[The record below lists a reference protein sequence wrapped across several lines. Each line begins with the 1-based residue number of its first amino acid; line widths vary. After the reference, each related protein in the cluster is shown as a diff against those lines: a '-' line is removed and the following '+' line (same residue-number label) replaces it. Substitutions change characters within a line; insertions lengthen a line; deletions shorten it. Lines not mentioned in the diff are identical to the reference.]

1 MEMPLKS
8 EGTDLLFRSLKIE
21 SDAKSYLRGAEKL
34 GIKNEVEL
42 HEENPGQSSEKRKSL
57 WEISV
62 FYHCSI
68 IGTCLTIPEQK
79 KMLAKEKI
87 PYKNYSL
94 YDIHSTILLNAR
106 EENRISCRITKLL
119 NRKYRSEILDTSDC
133 DEGEFLSI
141 WGEKLK
147 VGEICGLY
155 WAAMIRGGFT
165 AGTRIRLFGD
175 VHMLSHING
184 GEVRG
189 SLKEAVGIKDEND
202 TLNKILKQEKE
213 TRKEMKK
220 RLTVLEDNLTEMER
234 NYNRVIIQ
242 NGRLIEKLT
251 EIHSDNNLNKLEAE
265 NTALKN
271 RLSQSEDKL
280 KNYEQV
286 VESLKNEKGKLISN
300 LSSLKET
307 NNYLKSELDSSIHQF
322 FNIYQQCDES
332 CPAFDL
338 CAKRILLVGGITR
351 LSFLYRELIEE
362 KGGVFDYHDGY
373 MRGGED
379 VLENQ
384 IKRSDFV
391 LCPVDVNSHNACLSV
406 KRICKKSRRSYQ
418 MLPSSSLTSISRALI
433 DIVVKFEEQKS
444 NFSISSGR

>member
-68 IGTCLTIPEQK
+68 MGTCLTIPEQK

-119 NRKYRSEILDTSDC
+119 NRKYRREILDTSDC

-147 VGEICGLY
+147 VGEICGFY
-155 WAAMIRGGFT
+155 WAAMIRGDFT

-175 VHMLSHING
+175 VHS
-184 GEVRG
+184 
-189 SLKEAVGIKDEND
+189 A
-202 TLNKILKQEKE
+202 
-213 TRKEMKK
+213 
-220 RLTVLEDNLTEMER
+220 
-234 NYNRVIIQ
+234 
-242 NGRLIEKLT
+242 
-251 EIHSDNNLNKLEAE
+251 
-265 NTALKN
+265 
-271 RLSQSEDKL
+271 
-280 KNYEQV
+280 
-286 VESLKNEKGKLISN
+286 
-300 LSSLKET
+300 
-307 NNYLKSELDSSIHQF
+307 
-322 FNIYQQCDES
+322 
-332 CPAFDL
+332 
-338 CAKRILLVGGITR
+338 
-351 LSFLYRELIEE
+351 
-362 KGGVFDYHDGY
+362 
-373 MRGGED
+373 
-379 VLENQ
+379 
-384 IKRSDFV
+384 
-391 LCPVDVNSHNACLSV
+391 
-406 KRICKKSRRSYQ
+406 
-418 MLPSSSLTSISRALI
+418 
-433 DIVVKFEEQKS
+433 
-444 NFSISSGR
+444 